1 MRKVSIIIP
10 VYKVEPYIER
20 CIQSVLRQTYRNLE
34 VILVDDCTPDRSMEM
49 AKAFIEQSP
58 LSKDLKFVFL
68 RHEQNQGVSV
78 ARNTGIDAAT
88 GEYLMF
94 IDSDDHITD
103 DCVETLVKPLKA
115 YPYDVVVGG
124 YELHQNGLGI
134 KAIPLNMQGSVMG
147 TRHIAECL
155 QKDEFY
161 SMPWNKLCKTSF
173 IKENKLY
180 FQERLPNE
188 DELWTALIAC
198 TAKSMFAV
206 QKITYHYEI
215 RMESLMT
222 SSTQD
227 SLLPR
232 CMRILQCFYEE
243 CSQRKLDAKAAE
255 IAEQRF
261 VGFVSWVG
269 KFSSPFK
276 TYECLRQCDTRSL
289 KGKLRAHRS
298 IKNIALHFD
307 QYLPVRMG
315 YTYKKVIYGAK
326 LMKHKLHTVFS

>member
-1 MRKVSIIIP
+1 MTISIIIP
-10 VYKVEPYIER
+10 IYKVEPYIER
-20 CIQSVLRQTYRNLE
+20 CIQSVLRQTYRDLE
-34 VILVDDCTPDRSMEM
+34 VILVDDCTPDRSMEL
-49 AKAFIEQSP
+49 AKACIEQSP
-58 LSKDLKFVFL
+58 LSKDLQIVYL
-68 RHEQNQGVSV
+68 RHEQNRGVSV

-94 IDSDDHITD
+94 IDSDDYITD
-103 DCVETLVKPLKA
+103 DCVETLLKPLKA

-124 YELHQNGLGI
+124 YELHQNGFGI
-134 KAIPLNMQGSVMG
+134 ETIPLNMQGSVMG

-161 SMPWNKLCKTSF
+161 CMPWNKLCKTSF

-180 FQERLPNE
+180 FQERLSNE

-198 TAKSMFAV
+198 TVKSMFAV
-206 QKITYHYEI
+206 QQKTYHYEI
-215 RMESLMT
+215 RKESLSTT
-222 SSTQD
+222 SIQETH
-227 SLLPR
+227 LMR
-232 CMRILQCFYEE
+232 CMHLLRGFYEE
-243 CSQRKLDAKAAE
+243 SSQKDLDAEAAE

-326 LMKHKLHTVFS
+326 LMKHKLHTFFS